1 MKTYLYWCK
10 QCGRYRTT
18 DGDYVHLLTHER
30 VIMILHIED
39 IELVEKLCPDC
50 AEWRKR

>member
-10 QCGRYRTT
+10 QCGRYRTN